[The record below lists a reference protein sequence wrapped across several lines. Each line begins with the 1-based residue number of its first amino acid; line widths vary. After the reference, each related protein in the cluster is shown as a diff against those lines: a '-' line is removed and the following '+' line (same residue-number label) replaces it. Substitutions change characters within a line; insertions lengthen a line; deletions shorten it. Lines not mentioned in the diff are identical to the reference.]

1 MPQEERKLGR
11 SSRKRALWVKMAD
24 RGSHYGNEGILLFKK
39 ILVANRGEIAIRI
52 MRAARELGVQ
62 TVAVYSDADQ
72 EALHVRYA
80 DESFPIGPAPS
91 TLSYLHIPNI
101 INAAVQTGAEAI
113 HPGYGFLSENHHFAA
128 ICKTW
133 GLVFIGPPADAIEK
147 MGIKAQAR
155 QVMKEAGVPVVPGTV
170 GTVEDGAQ
178 ALAVAETL
186 GYPILVK
193 ASYGGGGRGIRV
205 VAGPDELEDAL
216 ERASREAK
224 SAFGQGD
231 VYLEKY
237 LSNPR
242 HIEIQVLADQLGNVV
257 TLGERE
263 SSLQRRR
270 QKVLEEA
277 PSVAVTEIIR
287 QRMSEASARAAKAVH
302 YSSAGTLEFLLDD
315 EGNFYFMEMNTRV
328 QVEHPVTEWVT
339 GVDIVK
345 EQIRIAAGLPLSIS
359 QEDVEMRGW
368 SIECRINAEDPEQGF
383 RPSPG
388 RVEVWREPGG
398 PGVRVD
404 SGAGPGYQVQ
414 PFYDSLLAKL
424 VVWGQTREEAIA
436 RMKRALW
443 EFEVEGVKT
452 TIGMHLKLME
462 DEAFAAGAIHTNFL
476 AERLSGA

>member
-1 MPQEERKLGR
+1 
-11 SSRKRALWVKMAD
+11 
-24 RGSHYGNEGILLFKK
+24 
-39 ILVANRGEIAIRI
+39 
-52 MRAARELGVQ
+52 MRAARELGIK
-62 TVAVYSDADQ
+62 TVAVYSEADKD
-72 EALHVRYA
+72 ALHVRYA
-80 DESFPIGPAPS
+80 DEAFPIGPSPA

-128 ICKTW
+128 VCETW
-133 GLVFIGPPADAIEK
+133 GLVFIGPLPEAIEK

-155 QVMKEAGVPVVPGTV
+155 LVMAGAGIPVVPGT
-170 GTVEDGAQ
+170 EQ
-178 ALAVAETL
+178 ALTGIEEALSTAESI

-205 VAGPDELEDAL
+205 VETCEELAEAV

-237 LSNPR
+237 LINPR
-242 HIEIQVLADQLGNVV
+242 HIEIQILADQLGNVV
-257 TLGERE
+257 ALGERE

-270 QKVLEEA
+270 QKVVEES
-277 PSVAVTEIIR
+277 PSVAVNPDLRE
-287 QRMSEASARAAKAVH
+287 RMSQAAIRAARAVG
-302 YSSAGTLEFLLDD
+302 YTNAGTVEFLLDETGD
-315 EGNFYFMEMNTRV
+315 FYFMEMNTRV
-328 QVEHPVTEWVT
+328 QVEHPVTEMVT

-345 EQIRIAAGLPLSIS
+345 EQIRIAAGLPLTVAPSEI
-359 QEDVEMRGW
+359 VIHGW
-368 SIECRINAEDPEQGF
+368 SMECRINAEDPDEGF

-388 RVEVWREPGG
+388 KVTVWCEPGG

-404 SGAGPGYQVQ
+404 SGVGEGYQVQ

-424 VVWGQTREEAIA
+424 VTWGRTREEAIA
-436 RMKRALW
+436 RMKRALG

-452 TIGMHLKLME
+452 TITMHRQLF
-462 DEAFAAGAIHTNFL
+462 DDADFNAGQIHTNFL
-476 AERLSGA
+476 AARMKGA

>member
-1 MPQEERKLGR
+1 
-11 SSRKRALWVKMAD
+11 
-24 RGSHYGNEGILLFKK
+24 
-39 ILVANRGEIAIRI
+39 
-52 MRAARELGVQ
+52 MRAARELGIQ

-72 EALHVRYA
+72 DALHVRYA
-80 DESFPIGPAPS
+80 DEAFPIGPAPS

-128 ICKTW
+128 VCKTW
-133 GLVFIGPPADAIEK
+133 GLVFIGPPPEAIEQ

-155 QVMKEAGVPVVPGTV
+155 RVMQEAGVPVVPGTV
-170 GTVEDGAQ
+170 GTVSEVQEAMTI
-178 ALAVAETL
+178 AETI

-205 VAGPDELEDAL
+205 VEGPDELADAL

-224 SAFGQGD
+224 SSFGQGD

-237 LSNPR
+237 LHNPR
-242 HIEIQVLADQLGNVV
+242 HIEIQILADQFGHVV

-277 PSVAVTEIIR
+277 PSVAVTPEIR
-287 QRMSEASARAAKAVH
+287 RAMSEASVRAAHAVS
-302 YSSAGTLEFLLDD
+302 YTNAGTIEFLLDD
-315 EGNFYFMEMNTRV
+315 QGHFYFMEMNTRV

-345 EQIRIAAGLPLSIS
+345 EQIRVAQGEALSIA
-359 QEDVEMRGW
+359 QEEVQMNGW
-368 SIECRINAEDPEQGF
+368 SIECRINAEDPDQGF

-424 VVWGQTREEAIA
+424 VTWGRTRDEAVC
-436 RMKRALW
+436 RMRRALS

-452 TIGMHLKLME
+452 TIGLHQQLME
-462 DEAFAAGAIHTNFL
+462 DEQFQAGAIHTNFL
-476 AERLSGA
+476 AERFSGA